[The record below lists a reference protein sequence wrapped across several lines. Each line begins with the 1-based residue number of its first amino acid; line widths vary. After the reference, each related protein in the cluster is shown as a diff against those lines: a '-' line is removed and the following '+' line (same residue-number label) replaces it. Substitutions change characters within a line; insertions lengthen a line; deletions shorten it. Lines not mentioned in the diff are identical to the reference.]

1 MVTFRLSF
9 ISLLSALGAATSKME
24 IREEQEHN
32 MRVVNLPLELTYRWT
47 EPEKNPVRVTSRDVS
62 NIEFRYESHAEFL
75 CVTIKN
81 VLRHDTHES
90 YIRVAMRKGTHSGM
104 KVAYSASIDFTV
116 NEFLWIV
123 KKINT
128 SSGSSHHEHRNL
140 WISDITDDFTGA
152 DIMVG
157 PKGKGQV
164 TTHRLSLS
172 DLDVRTLH
180 MNRDFFEWELLML
193 TLKNNSLESAVGL
206 LSMKD
211 SPEIKRVTKETPK
224 AINGWTTVT
233 PEELRKKYAETEKKE
248 IPATVP
254 KATAPPP
261 LPAKAVVHDVCGCGL
276 PPGAAHARRVEKK
289 REPE

>member
-1 MVTFRLSF
+1 
-9 ISLLSALGAATSKME
+9 ME
-24 IREEQEHN
+24 RRERQEHN
-32 MRVVNLPLELTYRWT
+32 MRAVNLPLELTYRWT

-90 YIRVAMRKGTHSGM
+90 YIRVAMRKGTQSGM
-104 KVAYSASIDFTV
+104 KVAYSASIEFTV
-116 NEFLWIV
+116 EEFLWIV

-128 SSGSSHHEHRNL
+128 SSGHSHHEYRNL
-140 WISDITDDFTGA
+140 WISDFTDDFTGA
-152 DIMVG
+152 DILVG
-157 PKGKGQV
+157 PKGKDQS

-211 SPEIKRVTKETPK
+211 SPEIKRVTKDTPK
-224 AINGWTTVT
+224 ANNTWTTIT
-233 PEELRKKYAETEKKE
+233 PEELRERNGETKKKE

-254 KATAPPP
+254 KATPP
-261 LPAKAVVHDVCGCGL
+261 LPVPAKSVVHDVTGC
-276 PPGAAHARRVEKK
+276 PGPQLAVRRSMEIKIKESVE
-289 REPE
+289 